1 MKIPKA
7 EVIESIRAFKQGDA
21 DAIEILNLYGD
32 LLITAVD
39 ALPDLTKSP
48 PPFWSPMGFNE
59 LCKGCTD
66 AERKQ
71 LARYLAML
79 RMEAT
84 LALGSPLEATE

>member
-7 EVIESIRAFKQGDA
+7 EVVESIRAWKQGDA
-21 DAIEILNLYGD
+21 DADEILRLYGD
-32 LLITAVD
+32 LLIIAVE
-39 ALPDLTKSP
+39 ALPDLSKAP

-59 LCKGCTD
+59 LCKGCSD
-66 AERKQ
+66 DERKQ

-84 LALGSPLEATE
+84 LALGSPL